1 MPATSR
7 KKKKNKKN
15 QTHNQVKCFIL
26 CNVELCALKMSAT
39 TITGGRFFVVFFFFQ
54 QNCNNQTSTNESW
67 FMSGFKIRL
76 LWKKLQKGKPSYNF
90 TQTKGL
96 SGSHHKFAQEW
107 ESGLHSMPWN
117 ASALC
122 AVIMARNSLT
132 RAFVSVKSELVLTER
147 FFFCTESKQSVKI
160 QQSSLVFWG
169 YRSVILVE
177 RHPVRLQPINAHN

>member
-1 MPATSR
+1 MWSCVHWRCQLRLLLEAVFLFFFPSRTATS
-7 KKKKNKKN
+7 
-15 QTHNQVKCFIL
+15 
-26 CNVELCALKMSAT
+26 ELLPMNPGLRPALKL
-39 TITGGRFFVVFFFFQ
+39 GFFER
-54 QNCNNQTSTNESW
+54 NC
-67 FMSGFKIRL
+67 K
-76 LWKKLQKGKPSYNF
+76 KGKPSYNF